1 MSEKTNS
8 EALEIVKQTIKFN
21 DYTIREKTAKILAN
35 IENVPNELLKI
46 ANEDINFYVKNQVY
60 DKINFEE

>member
-1 MSEKTNS
+1 MESFSICMSKKTNS

-46 ANEDINFYVKNQVY
+46 ANEDINA
-60 DKINFEE
+60 